1 MVLNYRPKEE
11 TIVETGEFYPPGPV
25 GMTEREFMS
34 RPEMG
39 IPAANKFQKYLERQ
53 YGQGVPYIPHRNPH
67 YNENVGYRQMMQNEY
82 PFYEDRIVDVA
93 RRNDPFVGA
102 MLEQMYDQDPY
113 RGYGQ
118 LGDNYKPNI
127 TLDFGVENNPFR
139 PSAEESEYLKWLQ
152 SKTDKEGEED
162 QGVIRDIIDGLKDTY
177 KMFYDHGA
185 ITPAISDYFGIAPNE
200 DYYSEYLNKMLGDDE
215 VSEFVEDVITYS
227 PFD

>member
-39 IPAANKFQKYLERQ
+39 IATANKFQKYLERQ
-53 YGQGVPYIPHRNPH
+53 YPQRVPYIPHGNPH
-67 YNENVGYRQMMQNEY
+67 YNENVGYRQMMQNQY

-102 MLEQMYDQDPY
+102 MLEQMYDQNPY
-113 RGYGQ
+113 RGYGE

-127 TLDFGVENNPFR
+127 TLDFDNNPF
-139 PSAEESEYLKWLQ
+139 
-152 SKTDKEGEED
+152 KEGEED

-185 ITPAISDYFGIAPNE
+185 ITPAISDYFGVAPNE
-200 DYYSEYLNKMLGDDE
+200 DYYSEYLNEMLGDDE

>member
-39 IPAANKFQKYLERQ
+39 IPAANKFQNYLERQ
-53 YGQGVPYIPHRNPH
+53 YRQGVPYIPHGNPH
-67 YNENVGYRQMMQNEY
+67 YNENVGYTQMMQNQY

-127 TLDFGVENNPFR
+127 TMDFEGINPT
-139 PSAEESEYLKWLQ
+139 PE
-152 SKTDKEGEED
+152 DD

-177 KMFYDHGA
+177 KIFYDHGA
-185 ITPAISDYFGIAPNE
+185 ITPAISDYFGVAPNE
-200 DYYSEYLNKMLGDDE
+200 DYYSEYLNEMLGDDE